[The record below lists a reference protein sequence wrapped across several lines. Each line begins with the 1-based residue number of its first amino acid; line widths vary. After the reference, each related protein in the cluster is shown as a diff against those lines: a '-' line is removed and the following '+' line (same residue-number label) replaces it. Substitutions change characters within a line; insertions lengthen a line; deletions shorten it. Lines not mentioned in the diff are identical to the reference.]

1 MRFLRGVAGVVVGYA
16 VFAVSAGALFQ
27 LSGQDPHGE
36 ASIPFVILATLY
48 GAAFAL
54 AGGYVSGWIAGRAPF
69 THGLIVACVLALGAT
84 ASLFATLGKGY
95 VWSQITAL
103 TAMAPAA
110 AAGGYLRGRLVRHPK
125 ESGDAT
131 AGSSCR
137 TAG

>member
-1 MRFLRGVAGVVVGYA
+1 MKFLRSVSGVIVGYA
-16 VFAVSAGALFQ
+16 IFAVSAGALFP
-27 LSGQDPHGE
+27 LAGQDPHGE
-36 ASIPFVILATLY
+36 ASVPFVLLATLY
-48 GAAFAL
+48 GMAFAL
-54 AGGYVSGWIAGRAPF
+54 AGGYVSGWIAGRAPL
-69 THGLIVACVLALGAT
+69 THGLIVAGVLASGAT
-84 ASLFATLGKGY
+84 ASLLATLGKGY

-110 AAGGYLRGRLVRHPK
+110 AVGGYLRGRVVRHPK